1 MNRSMEFNE
10 DGVLSVDF
18 LAGFTIFM
26 IALIMVISLLPGILA
41 GIESEAIDYD
51 AVAYR
56 TSVIL
61 VEDPGWPSNP
71 PWNQMDEYHKADIE
85 RMGLSLSKDTPNI
98 LSQGKID
105 LFFNR
110 NADFALDEDDYRS
123 KVIFGDIPYLYNF
136 SLRIDGEQPLFVGQE
151 IPESSY
157 GYQRRL
163 VKVKEESFAHINFT
177 DGSHPEYSSSRVVW
191 NVTDPPHQA
200 DFAVEMD
207 YGELYDRSISP
218 AYRIDPRSEE
228 LGFDMEN
235 MLHSLDWNLFLNN
248 GTMTLE
254 KVRLY
259 KVLDDGSSQP
269 LPYNWNDWNNETYI
283 FYYGNTPGSSEAS
296 VLNGSSFPK
305 TIENETY
312 IRMDLNPPLPFSDEM
327 TSGLRVN
334 FTFNYIWDGSSDPIS
349 GHRYLSGIHEY
360 NYDSD
365 NVVQPYLVD
374 GVMEVAI
381 W

>member
-1 MNRSMEFNE
+1 MSRREEYNE
-10 DGVLSVDF
+10 DGVLSIDF

-41 GIESEAIDYD
+41 GIESEGIDYD

-71 PWNQMDEYHKADIE
+71 AWNQLDEIHKADIE

-98 LSQGKID
+98 LSREKID
-105 LFFNR
+105 LFFHQPGT
-110 NADFALDEDDYRS
+110 FAFDEGDYRS

-136 SLRIDGEQPLFVGQE
+136 SLRIDGESTMSVGQE

-163 VKVKEESFAHINFT
+163 VKVKEDSFAHIDFT
-177 DGSHPEYSSSRVVW
+177 DPNHADYSANTVAW
-191 NVTDPPHQA
+191 NVTDGPHEA

-228 LGFDMEN
+228 LGFDMQGMMAN
-235 MLHSLDWNLFLNN
+235 LDIAQLTD
-248 GTMTLE
+248 GMKLE

-259 KVLDDGSSQP
+259 KVLDDGSSQV
-269 LPYNWNDWNNETYI
+269 LPYNWNDWNNETYV
-283 FYYGNTPGSSEAS
+283 FYFGDAYGSETPSK
-296 VLNGSSFPK
+296 LNGSSSFPK
-305 TIENETY
+305 PIENNTY
-312 IRMDLNPPLPFSDEM
+312 IKMKLNPPLPFSDEM

-334 FTFNYIWDGSSDPIS
+334 FTFSYNWTGSAPTLY
-349 GHRYLSGIHEY
+349 YLSGIHKYDY
-360 NYDSD
+360 NPV
-365 NVVQPYLVD
+365 NVTQPSLKD
-374 GVMEVAI
+374 GVMEVAV

>member
-10 DGVLSVDF
+10 DGVLSIDF

-26 IALIMVISLLPGILA
+26 IALIMVISLLPAILA

-71 PWNQMDEYHKADIE
+71 PWNQLDEYHKADIE

-98 LSQGKID
+98 LSKGKID
-105 LFFNR
+105 LFFDNG
-110 NADFALDEDDYRS
+110 ALFTLNEDDYRS

-151 IPESSY
+151 VPESSY

-163 VKVKEESFAHINFT
+163 VKVKEDSFAHINFT
-177 DGSHPEYSSSRVVW
+177 DPNHLDYSANTVAW
-191 NVTDPPHQA
+191 NVTDPPFEA

-207 YGELYDRSISP
+207 FGELYDRSVSP

-228 LGFDMEN
+228 LGFDMQGMMAN
-235 MLHSLDWNLFLNN
+235 LDVAQLTD
-248 GTMTLE
+248 GMKLE

-269 LPYNWNDWNNETYI
+269 LPYNWNDWNNETYV
-283 FYYGNTPGSSEAS
+283 FYFGDAYGSETPSK
-296 VLNGSSFPK
+296 LNGSSSFPK
-305 TIENETY
+305 TIKNETY
-312 IRMDLNPPLPFSDEM
+312 MRMELNPPLPFSDEM

-334 FTFNYIWDGSSDPIS
+334 FTFSYNWTGSAPSLY
-349 GHRYLSGIHEY
+349 YLSGIHEY
-360 NYDSD
+360 NYDPD
-365 NVVQPYLVD
+365 NVDQPYLVD

>member
-1 MNRSMEFNE
+1 MSRREEFNE
-10 DGVLSVDF
+10 DGVLSIDF

-26 IALIMVISLLPGILA
+26 VALIMVISLLPGILA

-61 VEDPGWPSNP
+61 VEDPGWPANP
-71 PWNQMDEYHKADIE
+71 PWNQLDEYHKADIE

-98 LSQGKID
+98 LSREKVR
-105 LFFNR
+105 LFFNQVPGFTL
-110 NADFALDEDDYRS
+110 NEDDYRS

-136 SLRIDGEQPLFVGQE
+136 SLRIEGEPTVSVGYE

-163 VKVKEESFAHINFT
+163 VKVKEDSFAHIDFNDT
-177 DGSHPEYSSSRVVW
+177 NHADYSASTVAW
-191 NVTDPPHQA
+191 NLTDPPFEA

-218 AYRIDPRSEE
+218 AYRIDPRSEQ
-228 LGFDMEN
+228 LGFDMQG
-235 MLHSLDWNLFLNN
+235 MLKSLFDYSFLVDNDGMN
-248 GTMTLE
+248 LE

-269 LPYNWNDWNNETYI
+269 LPFNWNTWNNDTYI
-283 FYYGNTPGSSEAS
+283 FYYGDDPGSTAPS
-296 VLNGSSFPK
+296 VFNGSSSFPK
-305 TIENETY
+305 TIEEDTY
-312 IRMDLNPPLPFSDEM
+312 MWMYLNPPLPFSDEM

-334 FTFNYIWDGSSDPIS
+334 FTFSYNWTGSSAN
-349 GHRYLSGIHEY
+349 HYYLSGIHEY
-360 NYDSD
+360 NYEPA
-365 NVVQPYLVD
+365 NVDQPYLTD
-374 GVMEVAI
+374 GVMEVVV

>member
-1 MNRSMEFNE
+1 MSRREEYYE
-10 DGVLSVDF
+10 DGVLSIDF

-71 PWNQMDEYHKADIE
+71 PWNQLDEIHKADIE
-85 RMGLSLSKDTPNI
+85 RMGLALSKDTPNI
-98 LSQGKID
+98 LSREKIN
-105 LFFNR
+105 LFFDYD
-110 NADFALDEDDYRS
+110 APFAFDEDDYRS

-136 SLRIDGEQPLFVGQE
+136 SLKIENEPTLSVGQE
-151 IPESSY
+151 IPEGSY

-163 VKVKEESFAHINFT
+163 VKVKEDSFAHIDFNDT
-177 DGSHPEYSSSRVVW
+177 NHADYSASTVAW
-191 NVTDPPHQA
+191 NVTDDPHEA

-218 AYRIDPRSEE
+218 AYRIDPRNEQLAFNMQGMIANLDLVQ
-228 LGFDMEN
+228 LGDGMK
-235 MLHSLDWNLFLNN
+235 
-248 GTMTLE
+248 LE

-259 KVLDDGSSQP
+259 KVLDDGSAQP

-283 FYYGNTPGSSEAS
+283 FYYGDDPSSAEPS
-296 VLNGSSFPK
+296 VLNGSSSFPK
-305 TIENETY
+305 TIVNDTY
-312 IRMDLNPPLPFSDEM
+312 MWMSLNPPLPFSDEM

-334 FTFNYIWDGSSDPIS
+334 FTFSYNWTGSNPL
-349 GHRYLSGIHEY
+349 GYKYLSGIHEY
-360 NYDSD
+360 NYDPV
-365 NVVQPYLVD
+365 NVYQPYLRD
-374 GVMEVAI
+374 GVMEVAV